1 MRNFRIPARNLQIE
15 ARFRPGFGFCT
26 RYMKPETRSENT
38 EAAPPRQMNG
48 AAVIKAYFLL
58 VIALVATVCLSLAL
72 VLAYGSKD
80 LSSGILWFIALFL
93 VVFALFGTATV
104 VWLLTRY
111 SAKLAIADGDGS
123 MEWKV
128 TPPEKQK
135 RRLNDE
141 VRELCKILDFGADHQ
156 ADLRAAYIV
165 AEDLAM
171 RRIQNECGSPLMR
184 KVSIGNAD
192 FDAVLIDK
200 DVVIC
205 IAVTFLVRPEIP
217 REKINRFLREA
228 AAAKNALSD
237 IREGSRVRLLLLLVT
252 QLDRSEESRL
262 RASITEHFKST
273 PVDVDIR
280 WMDFQG
286 LQKLYSE

>member
-1 MRNFRIPARNLQIE
+1 
-15 ARFRPGFGFCT
+15 
-26 RYMKPETRSENT
+26 
-38 EAAPPRQMNG
+38 MNG